1 MSLKEARTSRSLSS
15 ITCNAKGNCG
25 KSWRELTGSDRITL
39 TIDEKEIAAA
49 KGSSVLQAALDN
61 GIYIPHLCYHPDLES
76 RGACRLCMVEVDG
89 RLATACR
96 ITVAPGMTVA
106 TKTDEVER
114 SVRPV
119 VELMIARHHAT
130 CRGCPSNGNCQLQTV
145 MAHLR
150 IDRRR
155 VRRLHPPEAALPVD
169 TDFSPCFDYD
179 ASKCIAC
186 GICIE
191 TCRGIHGNGHLQF
204 INRGTDTRVAF
215 FGAESDC
222 QSCMECVR
230 RCPVGVLLPR
240 EAAA

>member
-1 MSLKEARTSRSLSS
+1 MEKVR
-15 ITCNAKGNCG
+15 
-25 KSWRELTGSDRITL
+25 L
-39 TIDEKEIAAA
+39 TIDDRDVEADAGTSVLAAA
-49 KGSSVLQAALDN
+49 LQND
-61 GIYIPHLCYHPDLES
+61 IYIPHLCYHPDIEP

-89 RLATACR
+89 HLVTACR
-96 ITVAPGMTVA
+96 ITVAPGMAVA

-119 VELMIARHHAT
+119 VELMIARHHAS
-130 CRGCPSNGNCQLQTV
+130 CRGCPSNGKCQLQTV
-145 MAHLR
+145 MARLR

-155 VRRLHPPEAALPVD
+155 VRRLRPPQAALPVD

-191 TCRGIHGNGHLQF
+191 TCRSIHGKGHLQF

-215 FGAESDC
+215 YGAESDC
-222 QSCMECVR
+222 ASCMECVR